1 MTSVVQCV
9 SLQFFVKP
17 SQPNFLIFLSLHLTM
32 LEEVDITSSSSGVPI
47 HSYMST
53 ATVLTP
59 CGIQRTTTYATA
71 CYVCGGGGGGRG
83 GQLVQNYDFISKSY
97 FYLQFHKKVS
107 WGQ

>member
-1 MTSVVQCV
+1 
-9 SLQFFVKP
+9 
-17 SQPNFLIFLSLHLTM
+17 M

-71 CYVCGGGGGGRG
+71 CYVCGGGGG
-83 GQLVQNYDFISKSY
+83 QLVQNYDFISKSY
-97 FYLQFHKKVS
+97 FYLQFHKDMRLFRGNADFLGFLPEKL
-107 WGQ
+107 GPEIRANLQ